1 MPFRPTFRAV
11 TDGRRHPRWLWSYRT
26 NGMPELK
33 NFAAVLD
40 GTSAAQAAVLRR
52 EMDAS
57 FGWDDLRR
65 LRDEWPGTFLVK
77 EIVTL
82 EDSARGAEAGV
93 DGVVVSNHGG
103 KQLADLPTP
112 IDVRGSRGNFR
123 TVRQQRASRRG
134 CRQGCSTRRTRSVAR
149 ACDAVWTCGCGRAWR
164 ERRHRDVQARRRSHT
179 GAPRQPFDQTPGS
192 QLRRSA
198 RYGVGQ
204 DTLSTKA
211 ETIPA
216 DRGGLERGL
225 PNSSS
230 AGFRS

>member
-1 MPFRPTFRAV
+1 MDVAVNGFRARDLRNGFAMPFRSTFRAV

-33 NFAAVLD
+33 NFAADVPSN
-40 GTSAAQAAVLRR
+40 TAAQAAVLRR

-112 IDVRGSRGNFR
+112 IDVLPSICAAAGATS
-123 TVRQQRASRRG
+123 VLCDSSVRRG
-134 CRQGCSTRRTRSVAR
+134 ADVVKAVALGAR
-149 ACDAVWTCGCGRAWR
+149 ALLLGHATLYGLAAAGEHGVSDVI
-164 ERRHRDVQARRRSHT
+164 EMFKRDVDRTLALLGSPSIRHLDRS
-179 GAPRQPFDQTPGS
+179 
-192 QLRRSA
+192 
-198 RYGVGQ
+198 YVG
-204 DTLSTKA
+204 
-211 ETIPA
+211 
-216 DRGGLERGL
+216 RHGMV
-225 PNSSS
+225 
-230 AGFRS
+230 